1 MAKASIAT
9 TIIRTSASPDCCF
22 FNDKRKDG
30 WRRYKVLD
38 EVMTHH
44 IALSIQD
51 ELRKAGYC
59 VEIERYIGSAYTL
72 RIDGWVFWVK
82 PAGELTVD
90 EASVLAEVQSRR
102 MAADTERKARQQAEA
117 DEKDRQRR
125 MIPYDIAGYKYSM
138 FDVVAF
144 IHKGCVELGQ
154 VAELKDGKVFIDVDQ
169 PNFKEKRMEL
179 KNPEKMRIQR

>member
-1 MAKASIAT
+1 MAKACIAT
-9 TIIRTSASPDCCF
+9 EIIRASASPDCYF

-38 EVMTHH
+38 REMTCHLASVIH
-44 IALSIQD
+44 D
-51 ELRKAGYC
+51 ELRSAGYY
-59 VEIERYIGSAYTL
+59 VTLEKYIAPKRSRLGNGWIFKVKASSAVT
-72 RIDGWVFWVK
+72 
-82 PAGELTVD
+82 TD
-90 EASVLAEVQSRR
+90 EASVLEIQARR
-102 MAADTERKARQQAEA
+102 TEAVAERKARQQAEA

-125 MIPYDIAGYKYSM
+125 MIPFDIAGYKYSM